1 MATVISCVN
10 FCEGATNYTPIK
22 KKLRQE
28 NGDIMHWIY
37 YTSKNLA
44 SRLWRV
50 PNESSTEIQFTVF
63 LLEFRESKSVLFE
76 KRKYP
81 SIFRKVCKNVDS
93 YLDF

>member
-22 KKLRQE
+22 KVDGGREE

-63 LLEFRESKSVLFE
+63 FVGVSR
-76 KRKYP
+76 
-81 SIFRKVCKNVDS
+81 I
-93 YLDF
+93 